1 MRQLNITHGQTITP
15 ALRKFALTLHFYS
28 PSAYDYVRNI
38 FSKSLPHVS
47 TLRKWYSTVNGLPG
61 FSSES
66 FRAIAMKVEEM
77 KKCGKQL
84 FGCMIIDEMSVKQHV
99 NWTGTR
105 HQGYIDYGLG
115 GTTRQTDNLPFAKD
129 AFVIIVVGM
138 NTYWKIPVAYYLIAG
153 ITAEEKAN
161 IILSCL
167 EELCKI
173 GIKIKTLTFDGAA
186 NNLAMSNVLGAK
198 LQCPDLKP
206 TFQLPSSKENIHIIL
221 DPCHMIKLLR
231 NTLGDWGTL
240 FDPNNQPIKWIYF
253 KELVNLQN
261 QSLLH
266 AATKIRTRHIQ
277 YFKEK
282 MKVKLAVQ
290 IFSNSVCDALIF
302 CNEDLKLAQFQG
314 CEATIEFSRRVNNIF
329 DILNSRN
336 LLSKSP
342 YSKAIDSKTIAYIFS
357 YISESIE
364 YLKNI
369 QYRNKNGV
377 LQPIITSIRKTGFLG
392 LITSLTSLRNLATE
406 IIETKQLQFILSYKF
421 SQDHIEMLFSAIRA
435 KGGFNNNPTV
445 AQFEAA
451 YKSIIVHAEVKSPS
465 STNCMALDDTSILR
479 VSSTQSKTENSQS
492 ELLDLLCSAGTDIE
506 EDDEI
511 ITLYQHGEFID
522 DIVSYIAGF
531 VVRKMNKVILCE
543 TCLNELKA
551 DKSASKL
558 LDRKNRG
565 GLIKPSNDVISLCK
579 IAEKVIRSYQ
589 GICQNNVVNKMTLIA
604 MTRISIE
611 RYFQNLSFHILDQES
626 INNHLLQL
634 IKLIFNFYI
643 TIRLHHINS
652 STNEIDVKIRSYYTK
667 LILFKHQ

>member
-1 MRQLNITHGQTITP
+1 MRQLNIKHGQTITP

-28 PSAYDYVRNI
+28 PSVYDYVRNI

-84 FGCMIIDEMSVKQHV
+84 FGCMIIDEMSVKQNV
-99 NWTGTR
+99 NWTDTR

-115 GTTRQTDNLPFAKD
+115 GATRQTDNLPFAKD

-167 EELCKI
+167 EELYKT

-198 LQCPDLKP
+198 LQYPDLKP

-290 IFSNSVCDALIF
+290 IFSNSVCDALLF

-314 CEATIEFSRRVNNIF
+314 CEPTIEFSRRVNNIF
-329 DILNSRN
+329 DILNTRN
-336 LLSKSP
+336 LLSKST
-342 YSKAIDSKTIAYIFS
+342 YSKAIDSKTIETIFS

-369 QYRNKNGV
+369 QYRNKKWCFTTN
-377 LQPIITSIRKTGFLG
+377 
-392 LITSLTSLRNLATE
+392 
-406 IIETKQLQFILSYKF
+406 Y
-421 SQDHIEMLFSAIRA
+421 LFNSKNWIF
-435 KGGFNNNPTV
+435 GSHN
-445 AQFEAA
+445 QSHE
-451 YKSIIVHAEVKSPS
+451 SP
-465 STNCMALDDTSILR
+465 
-479 VSSTQSKTENSQS
+479 
-492 ELLDLLCSAGTDIE
+492 
-506 EDDEI
+506 
-511 ITLYQHGEFID
+511 
-522 DIVSYIAGF
+522 
-531 VVRKMNKVILCE
+531 
-543 TCLNELKA
+543 
-551 DKSASKL
+551 
-558 LDRKNRG
+558 
-565 GLIKPSNDVISLCK
+565 
-579 IAEKVIRSYQ
+579 
-589 GICQNNVVNKMTLIA
+589 
-604 MTRISIE
+604 
-611 RYFQNLSFHILDQES
+611 
-626 INNHLLQL
+626 
-634 IKLIFNFYI
+634 
-643 TIRLHHINS
+643 
-652 STNEIDVKIRSYYTK
+652 
-667 LILFKHQ
+667 